1 MQATPSAPTAAIYA
15 CGMTRRFTSSI
26 CSISCTEFDSK
37 GQSVCAETRSA
48 PQWHAGRVGCHSHRV
63 AGRGICRKAQTHG
76 ARSVRIC
83 PPDWG
88 AVRITTRP
96 HPSTP
101 CECNRGRTG
110 RISIDRINMLST
122 SNVAIQFGAKPLFEQ
137 VTVKFSD
144 GNRYGLI
151 GANGS
156 GKSTLMK
163 LLGGD
168 LEPSAGDVMLQAG
181 MRLGKL
187 NQNQFGYEDE
197 RVLDVVMRGHTELWA
212 AMKERDRIYAD
223 PNATDDDYMKAAE
236 LEGVFAEY
244 GGYDAEAR
252 AGSILTDAGIH
263 ESRHIGPMREV
274 PPGLKLR
281 VLLAQA
287 LFSRP
292 DVLLLDEP
300 TNNLDINSIRW
311 LESALNNYDATMVI
325 ISHDRHFLNQVCTHV
340 ADLDFQ
346 QLKIYPGNYD
356 DFMLASV
363 QARAR
368 VEAANAKAKDR
379 ISDLQEFV
387 RRFSANASKAR
398 QATSRKK
405 QLEKIKIEEIRP
417 SSRQNPY
424 IRFEQG
430 KKLYRSAVSVEKLCF
445 SYPGS
450 DERVLGNVTFNVE
463 GGERVA
469 IIGPNGA
476 GKTTLMRCLAGELR
490 PTAGRI
496 VWVENAQPGYMPQ
509 DPQAEFDDKTDL
521 FSWMS
526 QYTGKADDDQI
537 VRATLGRLLFSGE
550 ETKKSVKVLSGG
562 EKGRMIYGKLMLTK
576 PNVLLMDEPTNHMDM
591 ETIESLQIGLEHYPG
606 TLVFVSHDREFVGG
620 LATRILEMRP
630 GGKIVD
636 FRGTY
641 DEYLKSQG
649 VEV

>member
-1 MQATPSAPTAAIYA
+1 
-15 CGMTRRFTSSI
+15 
-26 CSISCTEFDSK
+26 
-37 GQSVCAETRSA
+37 
-48 PQWHAGRVGCHSHRV
+48 
-63 AGRGICRKAQTHG
+63 
-76 ARSVRIC
+76 
-83 PPDWG
+83 
-88 AVRITTRP
+88 
-96 HPSTP
+96 
-101 CECNRGRTG
+101 
-110 RISIDRINMLST
+110 MLST
-122 SNVAIQFGAKPLFEQ
+122 SNVAVQFGAKPLFEQ

-163 LLGGD
+163 VLGGD
-168 LEPSAGDVMLQAG
+168 LDASAGDVMLQVG

-197 RVLDVVMRGHTELWA
+197 RVLDVVMRGHTELWT
-212 AMKERDRIYAD
+212 AMQERDRIYAD
-223 PNATDDDYMKAAE
+223 PKATDEDYMKAAE

-263 ESRHIGPMREV
+263 ESRHNGPMREV

-287 LFSRP
+287 LFSNP

-311 LESALNNYDATMVI
+311 LEGALNNYNATMVI
-325 ISHDRHFLNQVCTHV
+325 ISHDRHFLNQVCTHI

-356 DFMLASV
+356 DFMLASM
-363 QARAR
+363 QARQR
-368 VEAANAKAKDR
+368 VEAANAKAQDR

-398 QATSRKK
+398 QATSRRRE
-405 QLEKIKIEEIRP
+405 LEKIKLEEIKP
-417 SSRQNPY
+417 SSRQNPF
-424 IRFEQG
+424 IRFEQR
-430 KKLYRSAVSVEKLCF
+430 KKLYRSVVSVEKLRF
-445 SYPGS
+445 RYRDSNV
-450 DERVLGNVTFNVE
+450 DVLRNVTFNIE
-463 GGERVA
+463 AGERIA
-469 IIGPNGA
+469 IIGANGV
-476 GKTTLMRCLAGELR
+476 GKTTLMRCLAGELT
-490 PTAGRI
+490 PTAGHI
-496 VWVENAQPGYMPQ
+496 QWVENAQPGYMPQ
-509 DPQAEFDDKTDL
+509 DPQAEFATKMDL
-521 FSWMS
+521 FAWMS
-526 QYTGKADDDQI
+526 RFTGKADNDQL
-537 VRATLGRLLFSGE
+537 VRATLGRLLFSGD

-591 ETIESLQIGLEHYPG
+591 ETIESLQSGVGHFPG
-606 TLVFVSHDREFVGG
+606 SLLFVSHDRELVSG
-620 LATRILEMRP
+620 LATRIVELKP
-630 GGKIVD
+630 GGGISD

-641 DEYLKSQG
+641 DEYLKGQG
-649 VEV
+649 ITV

>member
-1 MQATPSAPTAAIYA
+1 VASAIARTCTRIAGLVRDAALRHTWRFFNL
-15 CGMTRRFTSSI
+15 MRPRRPLV
-26 CSISCTEFDSK
+26 SCNWKS
-37 GQSVCAETRSA
+37 
-48 PQWHAGRVGCHSHRV
+48 
-63 AGRGICRKAQTHG
+63 
-76 ARSVRIC
+76 
-83 PPDWG
+83 
-88 AVRITTRP
+88 
-96 HPSTP
+96 
-101 CECNRGRTG
+101 
-110 RISIDRINMLST
+110 MLST
-122 SNVAIQFGAKPLFEQ
+122 SNVAVQFGAKPLFEQ

-163 LLGGD
+163 VLGRD
-168 LEPSAGDVMLQAG
+168 LDASAGDVMLQQG

-187 NQNQFGYEDE
+187 NQNQFGYEDD
-197 RVLDVVMRGHTELWA
+197 RVIDVVMSGHVELWA
-212 AMKERDRIYAD
+212 AMQERDRIYAD

-236 LEGVFAEY
+236 LESVFAEY

-252 AGSILTDAGIH
+252 AGSILTEAGIP
-263 ESRHIGPMREV
+263 ESRHFGLMREV

-287 LFSRP
+287 LFAKP

-311 LESALNNYDATMVI
+311 LEGALNSYDATMVI
-325 ISHDRHFLNQVCTHV
+325 ISHDRHFLNQVCTHI
-340 ADLDFQ
+340 ADLDYQ
-346 QLKIYPGNYD
+346 QLKIYPGTYD

-363 QARAR
+363 QARQR
-368 VEAANAKAKDR
+368 VEASNAKAKEK

-398 QATSRKK
+398 QATSRKR
-405 QLEKIKIEEIRP
+405 QLEKIKLEEVRP

-430 KKLYRSAVSVEKLCF
+430 KKLYRNAVTVDKLCF
-445 SYPGS
+445 TYPGTT
-450 DERVLGNVTFNVE
+450 EQVLDNVSFNVE
-463 GGERVA
+463 AGERLA
-469 IIGPNGA
+469 IIGPNGV
-476 GKTTLMRCLAGELR
+476 GKSTLMRCLAGELR
-490 PTAGRI
+490 PNSGKIT
-496 VWVENAQPGYMPQ
+496 WVENAQPGYMPQ
-509 DPQAEFDDKTDL
+509 DPQAEFEDKVDL

-537 VRATLGRLLFSGE
+537 VRATLGRLLFSGD

-562 EKGRMIYGKLMLTK
+562 EKGRMIYGKLILTK

-591 ETIESLQIGLEHYPG
+591 ETIESLQIGLEHYVG
-606 TLVFVSHDREFVGG
+606 TLLFVSHDREFVGG
-620 LATRILEMRP
+620 LATRILELRP
-630 GGKIVD
+630 GGTMVD
-636 FRGTY
+636 FRGSY

-649 VEV
+649 IET

>member
-1 MQATPSAPTAAIYA
+1 
-15 CGMTRRFTSSI
+15 
-26 CSISCTEFDSK
+26 
-37 GQSVCAETRSA
+37 
-48 PQWHAGRVGCHSHRV
+48 
-63 AGRGICRKAQTHG
+63 
-76 ARSVRIC
+76 
-83 PPDWG
+83 
-88 AVRITTRP
+88 
-96 HPSTP
+96 
-101 CECNRGRTG
+101 
-110 RISIDRINMLST
+110 MLST
-122 SNVAIQFGAKPLFEQ
+122 SNVSIQFGAKPLFEQ
-137 VTVKFSD
+137 VTVKFTD

-163 LLGGD
+163 ILGRD
-168 LEPSAGDVMLQAG
+168 LDPSSGEVMLQTG
-181 MRLGKL
+181 LRLGKL
-187 NQNQFGYEDE
+187 NQNQFGYEDD
-197 RVLDVVMRGHTELWA
+197 RVLDVVMSGHVELWA
-212 AMKERDRIYAD
+212 AMQARDRIYANPD
-223 PNATDDDYMKAAE
+223 STDADYMKAAE

-252 AGSILTDAGIH
+252 AGAILTDAGIP
-263 ESRHIGPMREV
+263 EARHSGPMREV

-311 LESALNNYDATMVI
+311 LERALNDYNATMVI

-340 ADLDFQ
+340 ADLDYQ

-356 DFMLASV
+356 DFMLAST

-368 VEAANAKAKDR
+368 VEASNAKARDR

-398 QATSRKK
+398 QATSRKRL
-405 QLEKIKIEEIRP
+405 LEKIKIEEIRP

-424 IRFEQG
+424 IRFEQA
-430 KKLYRSAVSVEKLCF
+430 KKLYRSAFTADKLRF
-445 SYPGS
+445 AYPGTNEPVIDGLS
-450 DERVLGNVTFNVE
+450 LNVE
-463 GGERVA
+463 AGDRVA
-469 IIGPNGA
+469 IIGPNGV
-476 GKTTLMRCLAGELR
+476 GKTTLMRLLAGELR
-490 PTAGRI
+490 PASGTI
-496 VWVENAQPGYMPQ
+496 TWVDNAQAGYMPQ
-509 DPQAEFDDKTDL
+509 DPQAEFADDVDL

-550 ETKKSVKVLSGG
+550 ETKKSVRVLSGG
-562 EKGRMIYGKLMLTK
+562 EKGRMIYGKLMLTR

-606 TLVFVSHDREFVGG
+606 TLLFVSHDREFVGG
-620 LATRILEMRP
+620 LANRIIEMRP
-630 GGKIVD
+630 GGKISD
-636 FRGTY
+636 YRGTY
-641 DEYLKSQG
+641 DEYLRDQG
-649 VEV
+649 VET

>member
-1 MQATPSAPTAAIYA
+1 VAAA
-15 CGMTRRFTSSI
+15 AAFLSL
-26 CSISCTEFDSK
+26 D
-37 GQSVCAETRSA
+37 
-48 PQWHAGRVGCHSHRV
+48 
-63 AGRGICRKAQTHG
+63 
-76 ARSVRIC
+76 
-83 PPDWG
+83 
-88 AVRITTRP
+88 
-96 HPSTP
+96 
-101 CECNRGRTG
+101 
-110 RISIDRINMLST
+110 NMLST
-122 SNVAIQFGAKPLFEQ
+122 SNVAVQFGAKPLFEQ

-163 LLGGD
+163 VLGGD
-168 LEPSAGDVMLQAG
+168 LDASAGDVMLQVG

-187 NQNQFGYEDE
+187 NQNQFGYEDD

-212 AMKERDRIYAD
+212 AMQERDRIYAD
-223 PNATDDDYMKAAE
+223 PKATDEDYMKAAE

-263 ESRHIGPMREV
+263 ESRHNGPMREV

-287 LFSRP
+287 LFSNP

-311 LESALNNYDATMVI
+311 LEGALNNYNATMVI
-325 ISHDRHFLNQVCTHV
+325 ISHDRHFLNQVCTHI

-398 QATSRKK
+398 QATSRKR
-405 QLEKIKIEEIRP
+405 QLEKIKIEEIKP

-430 KKLYRSAVSVEKLCF
+430 KKLYRSAVTVEKLSF
-445 SYPGS
+445 AYPGS
-450 DERVLGNVTFNVE
+450 TEKILDDLSFNVE
-463 GGERVA
+463 AGDRIA
-469 IIGPNGA
+469 IVGPNGV

-490 PTAGRI
+490 PNSGRI

-509 DPQAEFDDKTDL
+509 DPQAEFEDKIDL
-521 FSWMS
+521 FGWMS

-562 EKGRMIYGKLMLTK
+562 EKGRMIYGKLILTK

-591 ETIESLQIGLEHYPG
+591 ETIESLQIGLEHYAG
-606 TLVFVSHDREFVGG
+606 TLIFVSHDREFVGG
-620 LATRILEMRP
+620 LATRIIEMRP

-636 FRGTY
+636 FRGNY

-649 VEV
+649 VEI